1 MTMPSEGAS
10 PDQPTATPAPA
21 AECPGELRGTA
32 ALITGGGSGL
42 GLACARALLA
52 EGAHVTLM
60 GRRTAVLRQARHELQ
75 AADRHGAGVT
85 THSGDVTNESHLA
98 SAVRAAASPR
108 GRLDI
113 VVCAAGSGAGGG
125 PIAAIDLDEWNRCLG
140 TNLTGAMLT
149 MKHAIPLM
157 GEGGSIVALSSI
169 AGVLTHR
176 YMTAYAVG
184 KAGLEMLV
192 RNVADEVGDAGI
204 RVNAVR
210 PGLVPTALSEPLH
223 SNPGVV
229 DDYLEQMPLG
239 RLGTPEEVAETV
251 LFLAGPR
258 SSWTTGQ
265 VFAVDGGHTL
275 RRGPD
280 LRRRTR

>member
-1 MTMPSEGAS
+1 MTTNSPPVVSEG
-10 PDQPTATPAPA
+10 
-21 AECPGELRGTA
+21 ELGGRT

-42 GLACARALLA
+42 GLACARSLLGA
-52 EGAHVTLM
+52 GAHVTLM
-60 GRRTAVLRQARHELQ
+60 GRRTRVLRQARTEL
-75 AADRHGAGVT
+75 ASADAHGAGVT
-85 THSGDVTNESHLA
+85 THSGDVTDESHLA
-98 SAVRAAASPR
+98 SAVRAAAGDQ

-125 PIAAIDLDEWNRCLG
+125 PITEIDLEAWNRCLA

-149 MKHAIPLM
+149 MKHAVPLM
-157 GEGGSIVALSSI
+157 GEGGSIVAISSI

-176 YMTAYAVG
+176 YMTAYSVG

-192 RNVADEVGDAGI
+192 RNVADEVGSAGI

-223 SNPGVV
+223 TNPGIV
-229 DDYLEQMPLG
+229 DDYLEQMPLR
-239 RLGTPEEVAETV
+239 RLGTPEEVAEAV

>member
-1 MTMPSEGAS
+1 MT
-10 PDQPTATPAPA
+10 TPATA
-21 AECPGELRGTA
+21 DLTGELRGRN
-32 ALITGGGSGL
+32 ALVTGGGSGL
-42 GLACARALLA
+42 GLACARALLE

-60 GRRTAVLRQARHELQ
+60 GRRATALREARNLLGAH
-75 AADRHGAGVT
+75 DRHAAGVT
-85 THSGDVTNESHLA
+85 THSGDVTNESHVA
-98 SAVRAAASPR
+98 SAVRAAASP
-108 GRLDI
+108 GDHLDV

-125 PIAAIDLDEWNRCLG
+125 PIAAIELDEWNRCLA

-149 MKHAIPLM
+149 MKHAVPLM
-157 GEGGSIVALSSI
+157 GEGGSVVALSSI

-176 YMTAYAVG
+176 YMTAYAVS

-192 RNVADEVGDAGI
+192 RNVADEVGSAGV
-204 RVNAVR
+204 RVNAIR
-210 PGLVPTALSEPLH
+210 PGLVPTSLSEPLH
-223 SNPGVV
+223 SNPGIV

-239 RLGTPEEVAETV
+239 RLGTPGDVAQAV
-251 LFLAGPR
+251 LFLSGSR
-258 SSWTTGQ
+258 SSWITGQ